1 MLNCDCAGATLQGCT
16 NWWAK
21 ESKGALKLMA
31 EEVQVDF
38 QIRLYYCELQCQ
50 ILTIGPSLYKFIQN
64 YNLARLSNL

>member
-1 MLNCDCAGATLQGCT
+1 
-16 NWWAK
+16 
-21 ESKGALKLMA
+21 MA